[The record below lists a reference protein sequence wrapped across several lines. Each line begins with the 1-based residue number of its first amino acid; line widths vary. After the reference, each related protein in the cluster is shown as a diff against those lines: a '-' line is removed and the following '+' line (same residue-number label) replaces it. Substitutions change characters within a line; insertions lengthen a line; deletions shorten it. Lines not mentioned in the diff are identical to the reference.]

1 MKVKDL
7 LKMDIDI
14 DVCDDYTEECYIAY
28 VGVTKLTEY
37 GKKEF
42 RRALELECEM
52 YDDIVIIKCYVD
64 GDDDESKKNVKSCTR
79 LFYALAG
86 YCSCTNYRRWFVS
99 EDDVLDAMRELSVKI
114 VNVDEWPD
122 VDTYPLPSLTCDMS
136 DGSGNVMAYY
146 EYCPEEDVIYCK
158 ASY

>member
-14 DVCDDYTEECYIAY
+14 DVCDDYTEDCYIAY
-28 VGVTKLTEY
+28 VGVTELTEY

-64 GDDDESKKNVKSCTR
+64 GDDDESKKNVKNCTR

-99 EDDVLDAMRELSVKI
+99 ESDVLDDMKRGLIDI
-114 VNVDEWPD
+114 VDVDVLPD
-122 VDTYPLPSLTCDMS
+122 VDTYELPSLTADLS
-136 DGSGNVMAYY
+136 QGTGNVVAYY
-146 EYCPEEDVIYCK
+146 DYCPAEDVIYCHV
-158 ASY
+158 SY